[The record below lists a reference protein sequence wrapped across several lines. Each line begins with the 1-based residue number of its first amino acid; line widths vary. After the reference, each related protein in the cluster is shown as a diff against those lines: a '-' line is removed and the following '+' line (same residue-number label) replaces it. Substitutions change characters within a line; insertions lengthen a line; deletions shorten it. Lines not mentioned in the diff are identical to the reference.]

1 MKKGNL
7 YLIPSDIGNDKL
19 TDVLPQKV
27 FDVILKTEVFIVE
40 NLRTARRF
48 LRKAGFRQDFE
59 KISFH
64 LLDKHTKP
72 EEYQSFLASCL
83 QGKNTGL
90 LSEAGTPCIADPG
103 SAIVNLAHRQ
113 NIRVIPLVGPS
124 SILLALM
131 ASGFNGQHF
140 CFHGYL
146 PIKKHE
152 RESKLRD
159 LEKAAFSLN
168 QTQIFIETPY
178 RNMQMFAS
186 IIKTCNNK
194 TQLCIATNI
203 SAEHEVI
210 KKMPVSEWKKAK
222 VDLHK
227 KPTVYLIF
235 V

>member
-7 YLIPSDIGNDKL
+7 YLIPSDIGNDQL

-27 FDVILKTEVFIVE
+27 FDLILKTDVFIVE

-59 KISFH
+59 KVRFR

-72 EEYQSFLASCL
+72 EEYHAYLSSCL
-83 QGKNTGL
+83 QGQDTGL

-103 SAIVNLAHRQ
+103 STIVNLAHQ
-113 NIRVIPLVGPS
+113 KNICVIPLVGPS
-124 SILLALM
+124 SILLSLM
-131 ASGFNGQHF
+131 ASGFNGQSF

-152 RESKLRD
+152 RENKLRE
-159 LEKAAFSLN
+159 LEKTAEAQN
-168 QTQIFIETPY
+168 QTQVFIETPY
-178 RNMQMFAS
+178 RNMQMLES
-186 IIKTCNNK
+186 ILKTCNKK
-194 TQLCIATNI
+194 TQLCVATNI
-203 SAEHEVI
+203 SLPDELI
-210 KKMPVSEWKKAK
+210 KSMTVTEWEKTKL
-222 VDLHK
+222 DLHK
-227 KPTVYLIF
+227 KPTVYLIY